1 MNAQASET
9 ETRETVRLINQFAAA
24 AHKVVDH
31 LENSAV
37 SLDLVLEKRSEEAT
51 EGIKA
56 GISKEAGNLQKYVEK
71 NPGMAAM
78 VAFAFGVA
86 ATRFFKS
93 PSAGEAAPEEKATK
107 AA

>member
-1 MNAQASET
+1 MNAQASEPQ
-9 ETRETVRLINQFAAA
+9 TRETVRLINQFAAA

-37 SLDLVLEKRSEEAT
+37 SLESVLDKRSEQAT
-51 EGIKA
+51 EGLKA
-56 GISKEAGNLQKYVEK
+56 GISKEAGNLQKYVEQ

-78 VAFAFGVA
+78 LAFAFGVA

-93 PSAGEAAPEEKATK
+93 PGGSEAVEESEAA
-107 AA
+107 

>member
-1 MNAQASET
+1 MNAQASEAQ
-9 ETRETVRLINQFAAA
+9 TRQTVQLINQFAAA

-37 SLDLVLEKRSEEAT
+37 SLETVLEKRSEQAT
-51 EGIKA
+51 EGLKA
-56 GISKEAGNLQKYVEK
+56 GISKEAGNLQKYVEQ

-78 VAFAFGVA
+78 LAFAFGVA

-93 PSAGEAAPEEKATK
+93 QSVGEAAPEEKA
-107 AA
+107 A